1 MGIGEEMRTVSLAFL
16 DELYEE
22 ITALRAL
29 VRELQAEQ
37 PAQENNSVHAVS

>member
-22 ITALRAL
+22 IRALRAL
-29 VRELQAEQ
+29 VYELQAEQ
-37 PAQENNSVHAVS
+37 PVQKGDSVHAVS